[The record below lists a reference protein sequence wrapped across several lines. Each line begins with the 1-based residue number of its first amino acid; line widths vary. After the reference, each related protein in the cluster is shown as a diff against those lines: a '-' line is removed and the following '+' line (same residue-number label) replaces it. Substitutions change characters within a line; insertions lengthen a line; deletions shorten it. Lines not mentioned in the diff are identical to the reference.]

1 MITHI
6 VVGDANWT
14 PTQKQLDEI
23 KQRFL
28 TEKVFI
34 NGPNVKVLFADE
46 VPTLDDI
53 DNLFG
58 RITLMVTAG
67 TADWQPS
74 DEDLKKLYEQ
84 FLTAG
89 NDKHGLVVTRHG
101 VSAEFLMH
109 GDGISNAGK
118 IKFK

>member
-6 VVGDANWT
+6 VVGDANWA

-23 KQRFL
+23 KERFL
-28 TEKVFI
+28 NEKVFV
-34 NGPNVKVLFADE
+34 NSPAVKVLIASG
-46 VPTLDDI
+46 VPMLDDP
-53 DNLFG
+53 DSLFG
-58 RITLMVTAG
+58 RVTLMVTAG

-74 DEDLKKLYEQ
+74 DEDLKKLHEQ
-84 FLTAG
+84 FLAAG

-101 VSAEFLMH
+101 VSAEFLVH
-109 GDGISNAGK
+109 GDFMVHAGK